1 MDWITSLFLAM
12 LRCFGIRIHQVGA
25 ASNFLG
31 NDRNSAIL
39 SFRNGGAHEGWWCI
53 RVPLVG
59 WFWFRVEDLR
69 LGMDR
74 FSSLGAFISRKRSDS
89 WSGHIPR

>member
-12 LRCFGIRIHQVGA
+12 LRCFGIRVHQ
-25 ASNFLG
+25 LG
-31 NDRNSAIL
+31 VANDRLVNGRNSAIP
-39 SFRNGGAHEGWWCI
+39 SSRNGRAHGGWWCI

-59 WFWFRVEDLR
+59 WYWLRVEDLR
-69 LGMDR
+69 LGTDR